1 MKKEQGVTIISLI
14 VTIIVLII
22 LAGVSINLTLGQNG
36 IITKAKQ
43 AKENMEIAQI
53 EEQKELNELYV
64 QLENNETSIDSTSY
78 DAIAK
83 LAEFKRKIASAITNK
98 GIQTSEDDSAD
109 TMAKN
114 ITDITSSKPKKYLIK
129 DGIIQDNLTFTGAR
143 NSSGSAKP
151 TATQASGYI
160 SVSGQGAYTTTFDV
174 SNYSYLGARMSQGT
188 TSGMGT
194 FASSTLVENNIHN
207 MTHGSATNPASYLG
221 DLENKTNAYV
231 GIYVYASASQSLK
244 LYDLW
249 LE

>member
-1 MKKEQGVTIISLI
+1 MEMKKEQGITIISLV

-22 LAGVSINLTLGQNG
+22 LAGVSINLTLGNNG

-43 AKENMEIAQI
+43 AKENMEIAQV
-53 EEQKELNELYV
+53 EEQRQLNELYT
-64 QLENNETSIDSTSY
+64 QLSEENSGSTSY

-83 LAEFKRKIASAITNK
+83 LAEFKRTIASAITDM
-98 GIQTSEDDSAD
+98 GIQTSSDDTAD

-114 ITDITSSKPKKYLIK
+114 IRSITTKRDRKYLIK

-151 TATQASGYI
+151 TGTQASGYI

-174 SNYSYLGARMSQGT
+174 SNYSYLGARMEKGT

-194 FASSTLVENNIHN
+194 FASSTLVENAIYNT
-207 MTHGSATNPASYLG
+207 THGSATNPASYLG
-221 DLENKTNAYV
+221 DLDNKTNAYV